1 MMTKHSLIR
10 LFSLFAL
17 LLIFSN
23 TFATEFRHSFT
34 ITGLGGETGSGSF
47 TWDDTVVANGNPLAL
62 GNIISGTLTVT
73 GAAVPGGTQTFELA
87 DWTNV
92 FFNLTPDFA
101 LQLVILADNGVA
113 TLIPPTTNYTVV
125 AQDGAAWVTTLTFT
139 PGATT
144 IANPT
149 PVPLLDGPALIFVV
163 LLIALTGAWQIKR
176 RRLIN

>member
-23 TFATEFRHSFT
+23 TFATELRHRFT

-62 GNIISGTLTVT
+62 GNLISGTLTVT
-73 GAAVPGGTQTFELA
+73 GGAVPGGSQTFELA
-87 DWTNV
+87 DWTDVIFTN
-92 FFNLTPDFA
+92 TPDFA
-101 LQLVILADNGVA
+101 VDLNIQANNGVA
-113 TLIPPTTNYTVV
+113 TLFPQFAYTAL
-125 AQDGAAWVTTLTFT
+125 AQDGVAWVTTLTFT

-176 RRLIN
+176 RQLIN